1 MPATRRHTPLAEYLR
16 RLFAVGSAL
25 LVLGLTVF
33 AASPNLH
40 DWLHA
45 AGEPTSEESCP
56 IALFASGVS
65 LPLDTVAALP
75 PVLVGHAP
83 SAAVAVEIFVAPPRY
98 LLRPERGPPGQ
109 V

>member
-1 MPATRRHTPLAEYLR
+1 MPATRRHTPLAECLR

-45 AGEPTSEESCP
+45 AGTPAGEEGCP
-56 IALFASGVS
+56 ITLFASGVS
-65 LPLDTVAALP
+65 LPLDSVAALP
-75 PVLVGHAP
+75 PALVRQAQ
-83 SAAVAVEIFVAPPRY
+83 SAVVAAEIFVAPPRY

>member
-1 MPATRRHTPLAEYLR
+1 MPATRRHTPLAERLR
-16 RLFAVGSAL
+16 RLFAAGSAL
-25 LVLGLTVF
+25 LVFGLTVF
-33 AASPNLH
+33 AASPKLH
-40 DWLHA
+40 EWLHA
-45 AGEPTSEESCP
+45 AGTPTSEEGCP
-56 IALFASGVS
+56 ITLFSSGVS

-75 PVLVGHAP
+75 PVLIGHAP